1 MNVRIQNLEQLTVLR
16 IKNMFLGRVKGHLV
30 VNQALPA
37 LKGKTLRVMEEVNAT
52 NLDKPGNLIISFDY
66 IGTRVGDLVLYE
78 GGPESAYA
86 FFPVK
91 TGSDVNILAIVDSID
106 L

>member
-1 MNVRIQNLEQLTVLR
+1 
-16 IKNMFLGRVKGHLV
+16 MFLGRVRGHLV

-37 LKGKTLRVMEEVNAT
+37 LKGKKLRVLEEVNAA
-52 NLDKPGNLIISFDY
+52 NPDKPGNLMISFDY
-66 IGTRVGDLVLYE
+66 IGAGEGDLVLYE